1 EPERLGVGA
10 GAPGRRRGGPALG
23 HQPPETGGST
33 ATSSVSVTASVGSAG
48 SPLSQTFEEST
59 TAENRSPKR
68 PRAASMTSPTVPPG
82 SSTRPVPAASRAA
95 AKSRSVA
102 TSSKCRGAPSRP
114 RSPRRELV
122 GQQLEQHVVAPG
134 AVGAPLVA
142 AHHAHLPEPDRAVD
156 RDGPVVG
163 HRRVDDEPVVPP
175 LLDEVAGEGEDG
187 VAGVTVPVV
196 CRVDEQVES

>member
-1 EPERLGVGA
+1 GEGDDPADDRGDRERRPTPLGAERVGGLGRREGGDGGQDDGKGEPPEVAGDDGDDEPHDAEAHPRSVDVVDDAEARALEPGEPERLGVGA

-102 TSSKCRGAPSRP
+102 TSSKCRGAP
-114 RSPRRELV
+114 
-122 GQQLEQHVVAPG
+122 
-134 AVGAPLVA
+134 
-142 AHHAHLPEPDRAVD
+142 
-156 RDGPVVG
+156 
-163 HRRVDDEPVVPP
+163 
-175 LLDEVAGEGEDG
+175 
-187 VAGVTVPVV
+187 
-196 CRVDEQVES
+196 